1 MGRYKNKS
9 FVYDGVLVGSIRD
22 YMKSNNGNIFIVDDD
37 LDVRDS
43 LRWLFESV
51 GFKVQTYPSA
61 QEFLASSYEKNRG
74 CLIIDVRMPI
84 MSGFEL
90 LEVMGSKKNNLPVI
104 MITGYGDIPMAIRAM
119 KSGAVDFV
127 LKPINHQ
134 YLLDVVQKSIA
145 ESTDFILDDDINER
159 INRLSARERQVVDL
173 ILEGRLN
180 KQIAFDLSISI
191 STVEAHR
198 ANVMRKMKAKNLAQ
212 LIKIYLQAQL
222 HRELA

>member
-1 MGRYKNKS
+1 
-9 FVYDGVLVGSIRD
+9 
-22 YMKSNNGNIFIVDDD
+22 MKSNNGNIFIVDDD

-43 LRWLFESV
+43 LKWLFESV
-51 GFKVQTYPSA
+51 NFKVKTYNSS
-61 QEFLASSYEKNRG
+61 QDFLDDSYDKSRG

-90 LEVMGSKKNNLPVI
+90 LELIGAKKSHLPVI
-104 MITGYGDIPMAIRAM
+104 MITGYGDIPMAIRSM
-119 KSGAVDFV
+119 KLGAVDFV

-134 YLLDVVQKSIA
+134 YLLDVVQKSIIQ
-145 ESTDFILDDDINER
+145 STDLISDDDINER

-180 KQIAFDLSISI
+180 KQIAYDLSISI

-222 HRELA
+222 QSELA